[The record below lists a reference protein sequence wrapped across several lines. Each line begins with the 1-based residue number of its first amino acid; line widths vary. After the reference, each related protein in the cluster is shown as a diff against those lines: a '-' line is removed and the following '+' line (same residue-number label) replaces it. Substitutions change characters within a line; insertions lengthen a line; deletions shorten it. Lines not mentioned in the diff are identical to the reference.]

1 RPPFGDY
8 HPNRFLRPRP
18 SAFVRGNG
26 IRVPWG
32 VLAAFLALMAVSVG
46 TVALNE
52 PRPLASP
59 NGALVVTFD
68 IQVDPGAADYVE
80 RAAQAALAS
89 NRDLFIVMNTPGGLR
104 GNMQQIVTSIV
115 KVQDESQGR
124 LAVYTFVPPGALAAS
139 AGSYIALA
147 SNAVYMG
154 SGSIIGPSTPYIIGG
169 DPLEQQ
175 HVQNAMVAYIRSLAE
190 RHGYNVAAAVSMA
203 ENNTAYSAT
212 QAASLGLVTG
222 MRETL
227 DAFLA
232 AVGLGGSL
240 VPGFDEPIYDRF
252 LSFLSDPTVDGLFIL
267 VGIIAL
273 VLDLFHRTLFLSVAA
288 AIFIALG
295 FLGAQIIGASIVGLL
310 ILIIAAA
317 LVILEVKAGH
327 GLFAVSG
334 IALGL
339 AGTYLLAYNVQY
351 SPAPYG
357 VEQYLL
363 LGGTGALLVVGF
375 LYLTRI
381 RHALMAQPKLIDP
394 GKIVNMTGRAT
405 TDLVPGKDGV
415 ANVGAE
421 EWTAQSDQ
429 FIPKGSLILV
439 TGYGDGKIQVTIAP
453 APAST
458 STGSNEPS
466 AAPPA
471 SP

>member
-1 RPPFGDY
+1 M
-8 HPNRFLRPRP
+8 
-18 SAFVRGNG
+18 S
-26 IRVPWG
+26 
-32 VLAAFLALMAVSVG
+32 VSSVIVTATG
-46 TVALNE
+46 PA
-52 PRPLASP
+52 PLASP
-59 NGALVVTFD
+59 NGALLVTFD
-68 IQVDPGAADYVE
+68 VQVDPGSADYVE

-89 NRDLFIVMNTPGGLR
+89 NRDLVIVMNTPGGLL
-104 GNMQQIVTSIV
+104 GSMQQIVTSIV
-115 KVQDESQGR
+115 KVQDQSQGR
-124 LAVYTFVPPGALAAS
+124 LSVYTFVPPGALAAS

-147 SNAVYMG
+147 SNQVYMG

-169 DPLEQQ
+169 DPLQLQ
-175 HVQNAMVAYIRSLAE
+175 HVHNAMVAYIRSLAE
-190 RHGYNVAAAVSMA
+190 RNGYNVAAAVSMA
-203 ENNTAYSAT
+203 DNNTAYTAT

-232 AVGLGGSL
+232 AVGLGGSP
-240 VPGFDEPIYDRF
+240 VTRYDEPVYDRF

-267 VGIIAL
+267 VGVIAL
-273 VLDLFHRTLFLSVAA
+273 VLDLFHRTLFLSVVAV
-288 AIFIALG
+288 IFIALG
-295 FLGAQIIGASIVGLL
+295 FLGAQVIGASTVGLL

-351 SPAPYG
+351 SPSPYG

-363 LGGTGALLVVGF
+363 LGGTGAALVVGF

-394 GKIVNMTGRAT
+394 SRILNMTGRAS

-421 EWTAQSDQ
+421 DFTAQSSE
-429 FIPKGSLILV
+429 FIPKGSLIRV
-439 TGYGDGKIQVTIAP
+439 IGYADGKVQVATVP
-453 APAST
+453 APESEP
-458 STGSNEPS
+458 SKSGDPS
-466 AAPPA
+466 AAPP
-471 SP
+471 STP

>member
-1 RPPFGDY
+1 VRRVLGSLVWALLAMSIAVLPF
-8 HPNRFLRPRP
+8 
-18 SAFVRGNG
+18 SA
-26 IRVPWG
+26 
-32 VLAAFLALMAVSVG
+32 
-46 TVALNE
+46 VASATS

-59 NGALVVTFD
+59 AGALLVTFD
-68 IQVDPGAADYVE
+68 IQVDAGAADYVH
-80 RAAQAALAS
+80 RAAQAAIAS
-89 NRDLFIVMNTPGGLR
+89 NEDLVIVMNTPGGLLA
-104 GNMQQIVTSIV
+104 NMQQIVRSIQD
-115 KVQDESQGR
+115 VQDAR
-124 LAVYTFVPPGALAAS
+124 LAVYTYVPPVAFAAS

-147 SNAVYMG
+147 TNGIYMG
-154 SGSIIGPSTPYIIGG
+154 SGSIIGPSTPFVVGG
-169 DPLEQQ
+169 DPSEEQ

-190 RHGYNVAAAVSMA
+190 KNGYNVTAAVDMA
-203 ENNTAYSAT
+203 QNNTAYSAV
-212 QAASLGLVTG
+212 QATSVGLVSGTS
-222 MRETL
+222 ETL
-227 DAFLA
+227 DAFLT
-232 AVGLGGSL
+232 AVGLGSATITR
-240 VPGFDEPIYDRF
+240 FDEPLYDRF
-252 LSFLSDPTVDGLFIL
+252 LSFISDPTVDGLFIL

-288 AIFIALG
+288 VIFIALG
-295 FLGAQIIGASIVGLL
+295 FLGAQIIGASVVGILM
-310 ILIIAAA
+310 LIIAAG

-327 GLFAVSG
+327 GFFAISG

-339 AGTYLLAYNVQY
+339 AGTYLLAYNVPY
-351 SPAPYG
+351 SPSPYG
-357 VEQYLL
+357 ITQYVI
-363 LGGTGALLVVGF
+363 LGGTGALLVVAF

>member
-1 RPPFGDY
+1 M
-8 HPNRFLRPRP
+8 
-18 SAFVRGNG
+18 RGNG
-26 IRVPWG
+26 IHVAWG
-32 VLAAFLALMAVSVG
+32 VLAALLAAMSVSSVIVTATG
-46 TVALNE
+46 PA
-52 PRPLASP
+52 PLASP
-59 NGALVVTFD
+59 NGALLVTFD
-68 IQVDPGAADYVE
+68 VQVDPGSADYVE

-89 NRDLFIVMNTPGGLR
+89 NRDLVIVMNTPGGLL
-104 GNMQQIVTSIV
+104 GSMQQIVTSIV
-115 KVQDESQGR
+115 KVQDQSQGR
-124 LAVYTFVPPGALAAS
+124 LSVFTFVPPGALAAS

-147 SNAVYMG
+147 SNQVYMG

-169 DPLEQQ
+169 DPLQLQ
-175 HVQNAMVAYIRSLAE
+175 HVHNAMVAYIRSLAE
-190 RHGYNVAAAVSMA
+190 RNGYNVAAAVSMA
-203 ENNTAYSAT
+203 DNNTAYTAT

-232 AVGLGGSL
+232 AVGLGGSP
-240 VPGFDEPIYDRF
+240 VARYDEPVYDRF

-267 VGIIAL
+267 VGVIAL
-273 VLDLFHRTLFLSVAA
+273 VLDLFHRTLFLSVVAV
-288 AIFIALG
+288 IFIALG
-295 FLGAQIIGASIVGLL
+295 FLGAQVIGASTVGLL

-351 SPAPYG
+351 SPSPYG

-363 LGGTGALLVVGF
+363 LGGTGAALVVGF

-394 GKIVNMTGRAT
+394 SRILNMTGRAS

-421 EWTAQSDQ
+421 DFTAQSSE
-429 FIPKGSLILV
+429 FIPKGSMIRV
-439 TGYGDGKIQVTIAP
+439 IGYADGKVQVATVP
-453 APAST
+453 APESAPSKP
-458 STGSNEPS
+458 GDPS
-466 AAPPA
+466 AAPPSA
-471 SP
+471 P

>member
-1 RPPFGDY
+1 
-8 HPNRFLRPRP
+8 
-18 SAFVRGNG
+18 
-26 IRVPWG
+26 
-32 VLAAFLALMAVSVG
+32 
-46 TVALNE
+46 
-52 PRPLASP
+52 
-59 NGALVVTFD
+59 
-68 IQVDPGAADYVE
+68 
-80 RAAQAALAS
+80 
-89 NRDLFIVMNTPGGLR
+89 
-104 GNMQQIVTSIV
+104 
-115 KVQDESQGR
+115 
-124 LAVYTFVPPGALAAS
+124 AAS

-212 QAASLGLVTG
+212 QAASLGL
-222 MRETL
+222 
-227 DAFLA
+227 
-232 AVGLGGSL
+232 
-240 VPGFDEPIYDRF
+240 
-252 LSFLSDPTVDGLFIL
+252 
-267 VGIIAL
+267 
-273 VLDLFHRTLFLSVAA
+273 
-288 AIFIALG
+288 
-295 FLGAQIIGASIVGLL
+295 L

-381 RHALMAQPKLIDP
+381 RHALLAQPKLIDP
-394 GKIVNMTGRAT
+394 SRIVNMTGRAA

-421 EWTAQSDQ
+421 DFTAQSDE
-429 FIPKGSLILV
+429 FIAKGSLIRV
-439 TGYGDGKIQVTIAP
+439 
-453 APAST
+453 
-458 STGSNEPS
+458 
-466 AAPPA
+466 
-471 SP
+471 